1 MDPKEL
7 EELTAL
13 ITKQVLARMQPG
25 AEPACDEGKRKLLV
39 VGKPDRVPKEVRN
52 GAVIFTIEDYTSCQ
66 NILRYDAVYI
76 SKLTLT
82 QLADAATGRT
92 ESPEACALV
101 HALLENVPVSMGE
114 DALPHR
120 KYKGK
125 QNAALYHLYE
135 NYLQTLQIFGVKL
148 LKPSP
153 VHEQAPATP
162 PKFSAPPAV
171 LPETHGV
178 CNRERLVTET
188 MARELSTGGEVH
200 LRTDAIVTPAAKDV
214 FTERGVLVLRDQ

>member
-1 MDPKEL
+1 MDQKEL

-13 ITKQVLARMQPG
+13 ITRQVLARMQPE
-25 AEPACDEGKRKLLV
+25 AAPACDEGKRKLLV
-39 VGKPDRVPKEVRN
+39 IGKPERVPPEVRN
-52 GAVIFTIEDYTSCQ
+52 GAALYAIEDYASCQ

-76 SKLTLT
+76 AKLSLT
-82 QLADAATGRT
+82 ELADTALGRT
-92 ESPEACALV
+92 ETPATCALV

-153 VHEQAPATP
+153 VREQAPATP

-188 MARELSTGGEVH
+188 MARELSAGGEVH